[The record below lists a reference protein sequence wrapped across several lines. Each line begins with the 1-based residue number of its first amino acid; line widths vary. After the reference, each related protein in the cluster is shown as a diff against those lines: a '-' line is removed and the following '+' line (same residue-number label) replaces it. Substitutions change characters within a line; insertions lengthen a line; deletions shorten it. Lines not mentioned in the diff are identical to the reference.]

1 MRDDAAVDIET
12 LIGAWRR
19 LLSGS
24 GKSWVLFEHG
34 TCVVLEEGDGDLAD
48 RATGILREYGP
59 VSVGGPAGDF
69 RVLELKGDEGW
80 LVTGHHP
87 DVVTY
92 VASDEPEEPSH
103 LAVGIHGR
111 SKRDRD
117 GTELHVV
124 HVEDAHRA
132 AP

>member
-1 MRDDAAVDIET
+1 MDIET

-34 TCVVLEEGDGDLAD
+34 TCVVLEEGEGELVD

-69 RVLELKGDEGW
+69 RVLELKDDEGW

-87 DVVTY
+87 DVLTY
-92 VASDEPEEPSH
+92 VALDEPEDSSH